1 MPFPPI
7 FDPLFS
13 KERILVS
20 SGLGVSNP
28 ETKAKRN
35 AKAAKV
41 SGTHHDDHSVD
52 HNKYKTRLCRN
63 WKETGKCP
71 YGDTCVYAHGAK
83 EMRCREQA
91 FLNVAPPLAF
101 SEFPL
106 FWEGVGFWDGKCQS
120 TINVQV
126 RHHLCSGQANKE
138 IFFSGAILAFVSC
151 FRLGLVFFV
160 TKFQL
165 AKFGQAAVES
175 PPSRGC

>member
-91 FLNVAPPLAF
+91 FLNGPRHWHFQSFPSSGRGSVFGMGSVKAPSMFRSGKQRDLFCCNSRLCFVF
-101 SEFPL
+101 S
-106 FWEGVGFWDGKCQS
+106 VGAGFFCDKIPTGQIWTS
-120 TINVQV
+120 
-126 RHHLCSGQANKE
+126 CS
-138 IFFSGAILAFVSC
+138 
-151 FRLGLVFFV
+151 
-160 TKFQL
+160 
-165 AKFGQAAVES
+165 
-175 PPSRGC
+175 